1 MATTA
6 PPRFLGVSRNL
17 VLMAVAF
24 TVLFSAYN
32 TLQVSEPNPLQR
44 AAMPPNGKERG

>member
-1 MATTA
+1 MATTQ
-6 PPRFLGVSRNL
+6 PPRLLGVSRNL

-32 TLQVSEPNPLQR
+32 TLQNYGERGHRAVR
-44 AAMPPNGKERG
+44 AALPHR